1 MNKPKIL
8 IGVTGS
14 VASVLADKLAA
25 ACEAIGEVKC
35 IATNCALP
43 FIPNL
48 PPKQPNFYTD
58 ANEWEWTRTAKGD
71 NCTYIKTDDKWHK
84 GDPVLHIELRD
95 WADVFVI
102 APLSANTLAKMAN
115 GLCDNLLTSVFR
127 AWDWVKPVIVAPAM
141 NTLMWKSPFTKEH
154 LDKLV
159 KLFKDQF
166 QIIPPQNKVLACGD
180 EGEGAMADI
189 SLIID
194 KLQWLMKWQFPIEHC
209 PGIPINYH
217 PGAFAFPRRQSN
229 HTGVDLY
236 THLFWQLGRPSYAIE
251 LMEDEHTRIA
261 NRRNSKNIT
270 IVHAVESGRVVGVEH
285 FTGEQDESPWWNNT
299 DCLLVEGRS
308 GVVCYGEISPFKF
321 SVGEIIQRGQSLGEV
336 IPVLKEGKER
346 PDIPGHSRAMLHVEL
361 YKHGTKSASKSWK
374 LGQPKQDY
382 IVDPTPFLCEAINA
396 PTERLVWDYPKQEST
411 GG

>member
-1 MNKPKIL
+1 MNKPNIL
-8 IGVTGS
+8 LGLTGS
-14 VASVLADKLAA
+14 VATVLVKKMCQKLS
-25 ACEAIGEVKC
+25 EVGNVEIVATESALHFIDDEDANTLNMNYKVWLDEDEWRWQRTPYRSDF
-35 IATNCALP
+35 IAT
-43 FIPNL
+43 FS
-48 PPKQPNFYTD
+48 
-58 ANEWEWTRTAKGD
+58 
-71 NCTYIKTDDKWHK
+71 DKWQK
-84 GDPVLHIELRD
+84 DDPVVHIDLRN
-95 WADVFVI
+95 WADILVI

-127 AWDWVKPVIVAPAM
+127 AWDWAKPVIVAPAM
-141 NTLMWKSPFTKEH
+141 NTRMWESPFTEIH
-154 LDKLV
+154 FRTLRT
-159 KLFKDQF
+159 LFGEQF
-166 QIIPPQNKVLACGD
+166 QSIPPQKKMLACGD

-189 SLIID
+189 SLIVE

-236 THLFWQLGRPSYAIE
+236 TPRFYVSGVRSSEIF
-251 LMEDEHTRIA
+251 TIA
-261 NRRNSKNIT
+261 
-270 IVHAVESGRVVGVEH
+270 HAVESGRVVATEH

-308 GVVCYGEISPFKF
+308 GVVCYGEINPYKF
-321 SVGEIIQRGQSLGEV
+321 SPGDIIVRGQKLGEV

-374 LGQPKQDY
+374 LGQPKHDY
-382 IVDPTPFLCEAINA
+382 IVDPTPFLCESINA
-396 PTERLVWDYPKQEST
+396 PKERLVWDNPEKKT
-411 GG
+411 